1 MRDKFGVT
9 VGRVH
14 ERPVGPHPDWSC
26 QLAFGPE
33 KLWDVVGWLALNRG
47 GLVPVDPETGDAVKD
62 HTEHA
67 IWLAAI
73 RPLDVSVLQ

>member
-1 MRDKFGVT
+1 
-9 VGRVH
+9 VH

-26 QLAFGPE
+26 ELAFGPE
-33 KLWDVVGWLALNRG
+33 KLWDVVGWLALKPRRACR
-47 GLVPVDPETGDAVKD
+47 LVDPETGDAIKD

-73 RPLDVSVLQ
+73 RPLDVSVLQKG